1 MAWMA
6 AAAIA
11 APLIGQGI
19 SAIRGIFQSRKAKK
33 LMKGQQAGINAQ
45 LAQMKA
51 QTMGMTQQIMG
62 GFMGPSGINAGANGV
77 PLMGRGQLPQ
87 GF

>member
-19 SAIRGIFQSRKAKK
+19 SAITGIFQSRKAKK
-33 LMKGQQAGINAQ
+33 LQKKQLEGMNAQ

-51 QTMGMTQQIMG
+51 QTMGMTQSMMG
-62 GFMGPSGINAGANGV
+62 NFMGPSGINAGVNGV